1 VESRSG
7 DAPNVEEINVPAD
20 GWKIGVAIR
29 SSYAVLVVGWYSP
42 AQEFQPK
49 QALPDVDELVKRY
62 GAYP

>member
-1 VESRSG
+1 
-7 DAPNVEEINVPAD
+7 VEEINVLAD